1 MPLRGNG
8 GSLLRYVCFV
18 WLSLLCLHSH
28 AHLLNMSLVHVDFL
42 PERRVEMQLEL
53 DLTVSAGSREAY
65 YGLSQL
71 QEPLD
76 QPEVQVLL
84 ANLTQAIDLDVGG
97 RGTPLSPVSIEFPR
111 GGADIYLDSF
121 SWPRTRIVL
130 TGELPDAVADAA
142 PVARV
147 RFLGSFVF
155 EEPIATTLQLPQEDR
170 RMTRWLVPR
179 QVSPPFD
186 VAAWLGSADPADP
199 ALAAAP
205 DMAGKARQ
213 MFQYA
218 IIGFRHIIPN
228 GIDHLLFVLGLCLG
242 ARSLRM
248 LLLLITLFTLSHS
261 LSLGA
266 MAMGLVAAP
275 SRIVEPLI
283 LASIM
288 WVAIE
293 NLWLRGGGA
302 VLRSLIVLVFGLIHG
317 LGFAGALRDIGL
329 PSEGLVAS
337 LLGFNIG
344 VEIGQLVF
352 IALIMT
358 LLYLLRGSPRY
369 RQAMTTGASLC
380 VALVAGF
387 WIIRDVLYT

>member
-1 MPLRGNG
+1 
-8 GSLLRYVCFV
+8 
-18 WLSLLCLHSH
+18 
-28 AHLLNMSLVHVDFL
+28 MSLVQVDFL
-42 PERRVEMQLEL
+42 PERQVELQLEL
-53 DLTVSAGSREAY
+53 DLMVSAGSRQAY
-65 YGLSQL
+65 YELSQL
-71 QEPLD
+71 PAPMD
-76 QPEVQVLL
+76 QPRVQVLL
-84 ANLTQAIDLDVGG
+84 ADLTQAIDLNVGG

-111 GGADIYLDSF
+111 GDADTYLDPF

-130 TGELPDAVADAA
+130 AGELPDAAANAA

-170 RMTRWLVPR
+170 RMTRWLVPG
-179 QVSPPFD
+179 QLSPPFD
-186 VAAWLGSADPADP
+186 VAAWLGRADSADP

-205 DMAGKARQ
+205 ARAGATQQVFR
-213 MFQYA
+213 YA
-218 IIGFRHIIPN
+218 IIGFRHIIPE

-242 ARSLRM
+242 ARSLRT

-266 MAMGLVAAP
+266 MAMGLLAAP
-275 SRIVEPLI
+275 GRIVEPLI

-293 NLWLRGGGA
+293 NLWLRGGRIL
-302 VLRSLIVLVFGLIHG
+302 LRSLLVLVFGVIHG

-337 LLGFNIG
+337 LVGFNIG

-352 IALIMT
+352 IALIVM
-358 LLYLLRGSPRY
+358 LLYLLRGRPRY
-369 RQAMTTGASLC
+369 RQGVTTGASLC

-387 WIIRDVLYT
+387 WIIRDVLFA